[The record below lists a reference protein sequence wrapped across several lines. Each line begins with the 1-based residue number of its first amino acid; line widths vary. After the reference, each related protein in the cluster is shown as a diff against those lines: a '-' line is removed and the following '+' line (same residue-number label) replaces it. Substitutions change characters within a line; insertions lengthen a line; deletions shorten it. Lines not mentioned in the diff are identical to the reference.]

1 MWRFDLETKAS
12 GAHGGCMLSATE
24 PASLVSDITFPDL
37 HHVNAAIGWL
47 DLGCPG
53 DAALELDRATFKT
66 LAHPEVVLLRWKIC
80 ARSNNWQLALYLG
93 RTLIR
98 ISPEKPASWLC
109 LAFSLVNVQGAF
121 DAWQELLE
129 AARKYPRVSTVPVF
143 LSRLCAQMTA
153 EGGSTNWFNR
163 WEQLEREAARL
174 KQTGATVP
182 AEQPK
187 VLAAASTGGT
197 ALKLAAKPR
206 ISF

>member
-1 MWRFDLETKAS
+1 MFS
-12 GAHGGCMLSATE
+12 SSE
-24 PASLVSDITFPDL
+24 PASLVPEITFPDL

-47 DLGCPG
+47 DLGSPA
-53 DAALELDRATFKT
+53 DAALELDRATFQT
-66 LAHPEVVLLRWKIC
+66 LAHPDVVLLRWKIC
-80 ARSNNWQLALYLG
+80 ARTNNWQLALYLG
-93 RTLIR
+93 RSLIR
-98 ISPEKPASWLC
+98 ISPDKPASWLC
-109 LAFSLVNVQGAF
+109 LTFSLVNVQGAF

-174 KQTGATVP
+174 KHSGAVVP
-182 AEQPK
+182 VEPPKELVATAANGAE
-187 VLAAASTGGT
+187 V
-197 ALKLAAKPR
+197 KLAAKAR